1 MTGTPPVRITLIT
14 GDTVT
19 YANDG
24 KGHASATLDPGD
36 GRDVRTFQARQDDHG
51 YYVIPADAGP
61 YVTQGILDK
70 ELFNVDYLAANGYGD
85 AKSAQIPLIVQYPP
99 ETKAGELADKARAL
113 KGGARPMVLD
123 SIDGAAIK
131 VDKKQ
136 AAAFW
141 QSLGREQGLGADRSS
156 AGSLRKVWL
165 DGKVKALD
173 DVSNTQIGAPTAW
186 AAGYDGTGVKVGVID
201 TGIDT
206 AHPDLQGRIAAARN
220 FVPEGSPGGG
230 DPDEVTDRV
239 GHGTHVASI
248 VAGSGAASNGRYKG
262 VAPGARLV
270 IAKALGDNGSGSDS
284 EIIAAMQ
291 WQAAAEGVRVVNMSL
306 GSSTPT
312 DGTDPLSQAAD
323 ELTARYGTLFVVAA
337 GNSGPGRF
345 TVGTP
350 GAATS
355 ALTVGAVDGKDALAE
370 FSSRGPRLDDAPK
383 PDLTAPGVAIVAARA
398 AGTSMGEPVDERY
411 TAASG
416 TSMATPHVAGAAAI
430 VKQRHPA
437 WTARQIKDALIGSA
451 KPIPGQQIDDA
462 GAGRLDV
469 ARAVRQGVTATGVV
483 DLGKHQQDQG
493 PATAEGTITYANG
506 TAAPVTLQLAATL
519 DKAELSAASV
529 TVPAG
534 GTADVKVTVDL
545 AELSF
550 GRYGGLVTATAGT
563 EQVHTTL
570 ALTWKGPQH
579 KVRFTAVDAAGRP
592 TGADTLSMFGA
603 SQQDD
608 LFTWLPQEG
617 LTVEVS
623 EGTYMTQSL
632 NLGSG
637 WGRTH
642 PRDGMVVIPE
652 LKVDRD
658 LDVVLDFRKTTPVTI
673 KTKEP
678 AEQVGI
684 YTYFTHRA
692 FGSRKISQ
700 GVMNFDVIEGLNVS
714 PTQPVRDGSFEFASR
729 WQLVAP
735 KLTVRVPG
743 SGEPYPMGFL
753 GGSPAV
759 DGRHMWRLADGAAGA
774 KGKAAVIR
782 SEDIDWSDPSG
793 AAIKAGAV
801 AVILVL
807 SPDDAFGHGWRPV
820 GADLPIPALV
830 VAGDDG
836 QRMLERMKK
845 GNAKLEVT
853 GQMDSPY
860 LYDVMQVSDGRVPDK
875 IVHEVNDGNTAR
887 VTTTYA
893 DNGGFGWAK
902 EQRFGWRPWQ
912 SYALGQQMET
922 QRIVR
927 TPLRRTEYVSADGS
941 YWQHLVNH
949 QYVWDEM
956 GRLLDGMT
964 EQPRT
969 YQPGTRIS
977 ESWHAPVVR
986 PAIPGWLKPSTR
998 EGDTLEI
1005 RVPEFV
1011 DSSGHVSRAGVDNDT
1026 ASARFFRNGTLVA
1039 ERDAAWGA
1047 FPAAPQEAAYRL
1059 ELSTR
1064 RTSEEWTTAIA
1075 TETAWTFRSKPG
1087 DRVLPLLQV
1096 DYDVRPE
1103 RPGLVGFAVRHQEGV
1118 TGARAKDL
1126 KLELSYDDGATWR
1139 RQPVIPLGGGR
1150 YDAIVLRPHPSL
1162 RVTATD
1168 SAGNTVQQTV
1178 IRAY

>member
-1 MTGTPPVRITLIT
+1 MSSPLSSASAAAEPAGGSVHRVTLIT
-14 GDTVT
+14 GDVVTVRQAEPGRQAVEVKPGPGRARMAFST
-19 YANDG
+19 TEENGELRVLPKDVVPLLAAKRLDPALFSVTRLIAQGYDDARTDKLPLLFLYDGAAPKSASAPELESVNGRVVAADKRTIGGLWKSLDGQRATLSQGVSKIWLDAKVKATLDHSVPQVGAPEAWQAGFDG
-24 KGHASATLDPGD
+24 KGVKVA
-36 GRDVRTFQARQDDHG
+36 
-51 YYVIPADAGP
+51 
-61 YVTQGILDK
+61 
-70 ELFNVDYLAANGYGD
+70 
-85 AKSAQIPLIVQYPP
+85 
-99 ETKAGELADKARAL
+99 
-113 KGGARPMVLD
+113 VLD
-123 SIDGAAIK
+123 
-131 VDKKQ
+131 
-136 AAAFW
+136 
-141 QSLGREQGLGADRSS
+141 
-156 AGSLRKVWL
+156 
-165 DGKVKALD
+165 
-173 DVSNTQIGAPTAW
+173 
-186 AAGYDGTGVKVGVID
+186 TGVD
-201 TGIDT
+201 AT
-206 AHPDLQGRIAAARN
+206 HPDLAGRVKQSKVFTGEPSVRDGN
-220 FVPEGSPGGG
+220 
-230 DPDEVTDRV
+230 
-239 GHGTHVASI
+239 GHGTHVASTI
-248 VAGSGAASNGRYKG
+248 AGGDGRKG
-262 VAPGARLV
+262 VAPGAELLV
-270 IAKALGDNGSGSDS
+270 GKVLGDDGSGTLSGVI
-284 EIIAAMQ
+284 EGME
-291 WQAAAEGVRVVNMSL
+291 WAAAEGASVISMSL
-306 GSSTPT
+306 GGGAT
-312 DGTDPLSQAAD
+312 DGTDPLSEAVNT
-323 ELTARYGTLFVVAA
+323 LTERTGALFVVAA
-337 GNSGPGRF
+337 GNDGGTYSIN
-345 TVGTP
+345 TP

-430 VKQRHPA
+430 VKQRHPS

-493 PATAEGTITYANG
+493 QTTAEGTITYANG
-506 TAAPVTLQLAATL
+506 TAAPVTLALAATL
-519 DKAELSAASV
+519 DKAELSARSV

-545 AELSF
+545 AGLSF

-579 KVRFTAVDAAGRP
+579 KVHFTAVDAAGRP

-608 LFTWLPQEG
+608 LFTWLPPEG

-632 NLGSG
+632 NLGGG
-637 WGRTH
+637 WGRMH

-658 LDVVLDFRKTTPVTI
+658 LDVVLDFRRTTPVTI
-673 KTKEP
+673 RTREP

-714 PTQPVRDGSFEFASR
+714 PTEPVRDGSFEFASR

-743 SGEPYPMGFL
+743 SGEPYRMGFL
-753 GGSPAV
+753 GGSPGV
-759 DGRHMWRLADGAAGA
+759 DGRHLWRLAEGAAGS

-782 SEDIDWSDPSG
+782 SEDVDWSDPSG

-807 SPDDAFGHGWRPV
+807 APDEAFDHGWRPV
-820 GADLPIPALV
+820 GANLPIPALV

-836 QRMLERMKK
+836 QRMLERMRK

-875 IVHEVNDGNTAR
+875 IVHEVTDGNTAR
-887 VTTTYA
+887 VTTSYA

-927 TPLRRTEYVSADGS
+927 TPLRRTEYVSANGS

-956 GRLLDGMT
+956 GRLLDGVT
-964 EQPRT
+964 ELPRT

-998 EGDTLEI
+998 EGDTMEI

-1011 DSSGHVSRAGVDNDT
+1011 DSSGHVSRAGVDND
-1026 ASARFFRNGTLVA
+1026 AVSARFFRDGTLVA

-1064 RTSEEWTTAIA
+1064 RTSEEWTTATA

-1103 RPGLVGFAVRHQEGV
+1103 RPGLLGFAVRHQEGV

-1168 SAGNTVQQTV
+1168 SAGNAVQQTV

>member
-1 MTGTPPVRITLIT
+1 MHWSAHVTVAGVTTAALLSPPLPAAAAEPAGGSVHRVTLIT
-14 GDTVT
+14 GDVVTVGQAEQGRHT
-19 YANDG
+19 VEVKPGPGRERMAFHTTEENGELRVLPKDIIPFLAAKRLDPSLFSVTRLIAQGYDDAKTDKLPLLFLYDGSAPKSATAPELESVNGRVVAADKRTIGQLWKKSLDEQRATLSQGVTQIWLDAKVKATLDHSVPQVGAPEAWQAGFDG
-24 KGHASATLDPGD
+24 KGVKVA
-36 GRDVRTFQARQDDHG
+36 
-51 YYVIPADAGP
+51 
-61 YVTQGILDK
+61 
-70 ELFNVDYLAANGYGD
+70 
-85 AKSAQIPLIVQYPP
+85 
-99 ETKAGELADKARAL
+99 
-113 KGGARPMVLD
+113 VLD
-123 SIDGAAIK
+123 SG
-131 VDKKQ
+131 VD
-136 AAAFW
+136 A
-141 QSLGREQGLGADRSS
+141 
-156 AGSLRKVWL
+156 
-165 DGKVKALD
+165 
-173 DVSNTQIGAPTAW
+173 T
-186 AAGYDGTGVKVGVID
+186 
-201 TGIDT
+201 
-206 AHPDLQGRIAAARN
+206 HPDLVSRVKKTKV
-220 FVPEGSPGGG
+220 FT
-230 DPDEVTDRV
+230 DEPSVQDGN
-239 GHGTHVASI
+239 GHGTHVAATI
-248 VAGSGAASNGRYKG
+248 AGGDGRKG
-262 VAPGARLV
+262 VAPGAELMV
-270 IAKALGDNGSGSDS
+270 GKVLGDDGSGTLSS
-284 EIIAAMQ
+284 AIEGMEWAV
-291 WQAAAEGVRVVNMSL
+291 AEGASVINMSF
-306 GSSTPT
+306 GGGAT
-312 DGTDPLSQAAD
+312 DGTDPLSVAVD
-323 ELTARYGTLFVVAA
+323 TLTERTGALFVVAA
-337 GNSGPGRF
+337 GNDGSAYSI
-345 TVGTP
+345 GTP

-355 ALTVGAVDGKDALAE
+355 ALTVGAVDGKDVLAE

-398 AGTSMGEPVDERY
+398 TGTSMGEPVDERY

-430 VKQRHPA
+430 IKQRHPD
-437 WTARQIKDALIGSA
+437 WTARQIKDALVGSA
-451 KPIPGQQIDDA
+451 KPIAGQQIDDA

-483 DLGKHQQDQG
+483 DLGKHQQDEG
-493 PATAEGTITYANG
+493 AATAGGIITYANG
-506 TAAPVTLQLAATL
+506 TAAPVTLELAATL
-519 DKAELSAASV
+519 DKAELSARTV

-545 AELSF
+545 AGLSF
-550 GRYGGLVTATAGT
+550 GRYGGLVTATAGA

-579 KVRFTAVDAAGRP
+579 KVRFTAIDAAGKP

-632 NLGSG
+632 NLGGG
-637 WGRTH
+637 WGRMH

-673 KTKEP
+673 RTREP

-684 YTYFTHRA
+684 YTYFTYRA

-735 KLTVRVPG
+735 KLTARVPG

-753 GGSPAV
+753 GGSPGV
-759 DGRHMWRLADGAAGA
+759 EGRHMWRLADGAAGS

-782 SEDIDWSDPSG
+782 SEDVDWGDPSA

-801 AVILVL
+801 AVILVMA
-807 SPDDAFGHGWRPV
+807 PDDPFGRDWKPV

-830 VAGDDG
+830 VANDDG
-836 QRMLERMKK
+836 QRMLARTKK

-853 GQMDSPY
+853 GLMNSPY

-887 VTTTYA
+887 VDTTYA

-912 SYALGQQMET
+912 SYSLGQQMET
-922 QRIVR
+922 QRIVK
-927 TPLRRTEYVSADGS
+927 TPLQRTEYVSANGS
-941 YWQHLVNH
+941 FWQHLVNH
-949 QYVWDEM
+949 QYVWSDM

-969 YQPGTRIS
+969 YRPGARIS

-986 PAIPGWLKPSTR
+986 PAVPAWLKPSTR
-998 EGDTLEI
+998 EGDTMEI
-1005 RVPEFV
+1005 RIPEFV

-1026 ASARFFRNGTLVA
+1026 ASARLFRDGTLVA

-1059 ELSTR
+1059 ELSTK
-1064 RTSEEWTTAIA
+1064 RTSDEWTTATA

-1118 TGARAKDL
+1118 SGARAKDL

-1139 RQPVIPLGGGR
+1139 EQPVIALGGGR
-1150 YDAIVLRPHPSL
+1150 YNAIVLRPHPSL

-1168 SAGNTVQQTV
+1168 SAGNTVKQTV

>member
-1 MTGTPPVRITLIT
+1 MAEPAGGSVHRVTLIT
-14 GDTVT
+14 GDVVTVRQAGPGRNAVEVKPGPGRERMAFNT
-19 YANDG
+19 TEENGELRVLPNDIVPFLAARRLDPALFSITRLIAQGYDDAKTDKLPLLFLYDGSAPKSATAPELESVNGRVVAADKRTIGKLWKSLDEPRATLSQGVAKIWLDAKVKATLDHSVPQVGAPEAWQAGFDG
-24 KGHASATLDPGD
+24 KGVKVA
-36 GRDVRTFQARQDDHG
+36 
-51 YYVIPADAGP
+51 
-61 YVTQGILDK
+61 
-70 ELFNVDYLAANGYGD
+70 
-85 AKSAQIPLIVQYPP
+85 
-99 ETKAGELADKARAL
+99 
-113 KGGARPMVLD
+113 VLD
-123 SIDGAAIK
+123 
-131 VDKKQ
+131 
-136 AAAFW
+136 
-141 QSLGREQGLGADRSS
+141 
-156 AGSLRKVWL
+156 
-165 DGKVKALD
+165 
-173 DVSNTQIGAPTAW
+173 
-186 AAGYDGTGVKVGVID
+186 TGVD
-201 TGIDT
+201 AT
-206 AHPDLQGRIAAARN
+206 HPDLAGRVKQTKV
-220 FVPEGSPGGG
+220 FT
-230 DPDEVTDRV
+230 DEPSVQDGN
-239 GHGTHVASI
+239 GHGTHVAATI
-248 VAGSGAASNGRYKG
+248 AGGDGRKG
-262 VAPGARLV
+262 VAPGAELMV
-270 IAKALGDNGSGSDS
+270 GKVLGDDGSGTLSGVI
-284 EIIAAMQ
+284 EGME
-291 WQAAAEGVRVVNMSL
+291 WAAAEGASVINMSL
-306 GSSTPT
+306 GGGAT
-312 DGTDPLSQAAD
+312 DGTDPLSVAVD
-323 ELTARYGTLFVVAA
+323 TLTERTGALFVVAA
-337 GNSGPGRF
+337 GNDGAAYS
-345 TVGTP
+345 VGTP

-355 ALTVGAVDGKDALAE
+355 ALTVGAVDGKDALAP

-398 AGTSMGEPVDERY
+398 AGTTMGDPVDDRY

-430 VKQRHPA
+430 VKQRHPD
-437 WTARQIKDALIGSA
+437 WTAKQIKDALIGSA
-451 KPIPGQQIDDA
+451 KPIAGQQIDDA

-469 ARAVRQGVTATGVV
+469 ARAVRQGVTATGVL
-483 DLGKHQQDQG
+483 DLGKHQQGQG
-493 PATAEGTITYANG
+493 PATAEGTITYTNG
-506 TAAPVTLQLAATL
+506 TAAPVTLELATTL
-519 DKAELSAASV
+519 GGAALGAKTV
-529 TVPAG
+529 TVAAG

-545 AELSF
+545 AALSF
-550 GRYGGLVTATAGT
+550 GRYGGLVTATAGA

-579 KVRFTAVDAAGRP
+579 KVRFTAVDAAGKP
-592 TGADTLSMFGA
+592 TGTDTLSMFGA

-608 LFTWLPQEG
+608 LFTWLPEDG

-637 WGRTH
+637 WGRMH

-658 LDVVLDFRKTTPVTI
+658 LDVVLDFRRTTPVI
-673 KTKEP
+673 IRTKEP

-684 YTYFTHRA
+684 YTYFTYRA

-743 SGEPYPMGFL
+743 TAQPYTMGFL
-753 GGSPAV
+753 GGSPGV
-759 DGRHMWRLADGAAGA
+759 EGRHMWRLADGTAGS

-782 SEDIDWSDPSG
+782 SEDIDWADPSG
-793 AAIKAGAV
+793 AAIKAGAA
-801 AVILVL
+801 AVILVMA
-807 SPDDAFGHGWRPV
+807 PDDPFGPGWRPV

-830 VAGDDG
+830 VAADDG
-836 QRMLERMKK
+836 RRMLERMTK
-845 GNAKLEVT
+845 GNAKIEVT

-860 LYDVMQVSDGRVPDK
+860 LYDVMQVSDGRVPDE
-875 IVHEVNDGNTAR
+875 IVYEVNDGNTAH
-887 VTTTYA
+887 VATTYA
-893 DNGGFGWAK
+893 DNGGFAWAK

-912 SYALGQQMET
+912 SYSLGQQMET
-922 QRIVR
+922 QRIVK
-927 TPLRRTEYVSADGS
+927 TPLQRTEYVSANGS

-949 QYVWDEM
+949 QYVWDDM

-969 YQPGTRIS
+969 YQPRTRTS

-986 PAIPGWLKPSTR
+986 PAIPAWIAPSTR
-998 EGDTLEI
+998 EGDTMEI
-1005 RVPEFV
+1005 RIPEFV
-1011 DSSGHVSRAGVDNDT
+1011 DSSGHASRAGVDNDT
-1026 ASARFFRNGTLVA
+1026 ASARFYRDGTLVA

-1059 ELSTR
+1059 ELSTS
-1064 RTSEEWTTAIA
+1064 RTSEEWTTATA

-1118 TGARAKDL
+1118 SGARAKDL

-1139 RQPVIPLGGGR
+1139 AQPVVALGGGR
-1150 YDAIVLRPHPSL
+1150 YSAIVLRPHPSL

-1168 SAGNTVQQTV
+1168 SAGNTVRQTV

>member
-1 MTGTPPVRITLIT
+1 MSSPLAAASAAAEPGGGSVHRVTLIT
-14 GDTVT
+14 GDVVTVRQAGPGRQAVEVKPGPGRERMAFST
-19 YANDG
+19 TEENGELRVLPKDVVPLLAAKRLDPALFSVTRLIAQGYDDARSDKLPLLFLYDGAAPKSASAPELESVNGRVVAADKRTIGGLWKSLDGQRATLSQGVSKIWLDAKVKATLDHSVPQVGAPEAWQAGFDG
-24 KGHASATLDPGD
+24 KGVKVA
-36 GRDVRTFQARQDDHG
+36 
-51 YYVIPADAGP
+51 
-61 YVTQGILDK
+61 
-70 ELFNVDYLAANGYGD
+70 
-85 AKSAQIPLIVQYPP
+85 
-99 ETKAGELADKARAL
+99 
-113 KGGARPMVLD
+113 VLD
-123 SIDGAAIK
+123 
-131 VDKKQ
+131 
-136 AAAFW
+136 
-141 QSLGREQGLGADRSS
+141 
-156 AGSLRKVWL
+156 
-165 DGKVKALD
+165 
-173 DVSNTQIGAPTAW
+173 
-186 AAGYDGTGVKVGVID
+186 TGVD
-201 TGIDT
+201 AT
-206 AHPDLQGRIAAARN
+206 HPDLAGRVKQSKVFTGEPSVQDGN
-220 FVPEGSPGGG
+220 
-230 DPDEVTDRV
+230 
-239 GHGTHVASI
+239 GHGTHVAATI
-248 VAGSGAASNGRYKG
+248 AGGDGRKG
-262 VAPGARLV
+262 VAPGAELMV
-270 IAKALGDNGSGSDS
+270 GKVLGDDGSGTLSGVI
-284 EIIAAMQ
+284 EGME
-291 WQAAAEGVRVVNMSL
+291 WAAAEGASVISMSL
-306 GSSTPT
+306 GGSPT
-312 DGTDPLSQAAD
+312 DGTDPLSEAVNT
-323 ELTARYGTLFVVAA
+323 LTERTGALFVVAA
-337 GNSGPGRF
+337 GNDGAAYSI
-345 TVGTP
+345 GTP

-437 WTARQIKDALIGSA
+437 WTAGQIKDALIGSA
-451 KPIPGQQIDDA
+451 KPVPGQQIDDA

-483 DLGKHQQDQG
+483 DLGKHQQGQG
-493 PATAEGTITYANG
+493 PATAQGAITYANG

-545 AELSF
+545 AGLSF

-673 KTKEP
+673 RTREP

-684 YTYFTHRA
+684 YTYFTYRA

-735 KLTVRVPG
+735 KLTARVPG

-753 GGSPAV
+753 GRSPGV
-759 DGRHMWRLADGAAGA
+759 DGRHMWRLADGAAGS

-830 VAGDDG
+830 VASDDG
-836 QRMLERMKK
+836 QRMLERMRK

-887 VTTTYA
+887 ITTTYA

-941 YWQHLVNH
+941 FWQHLVNH

-964 EQPRT
+964 EQPRS
-969 YQPGTRIS
+969 YQPGARIS

-998 EGDTLEI
+998 EGDTMEI

-1026 ASARFFRNGTLVA
+1026 ASARFFRDGTLVA

-1064 RTSEEWTTAIA
+1064 RTSEEWTTATA

-1139 RQPVIPLGGGR
+1139 RQPVIPLGDGR

-1168 SAGNTVQQTV
+1168 SAGNTVRQTV

>member
-1 MTGTPPVRITLIT
+1 MHWSAHVTAAGAAVAALVSSPLPAAAAEPAAGSVHRVTLIT
-14 GDTVT
+14 GDVVTVRQAEQGRHAVEVKPGPGRERMAFNT
-19 YANDG
+19 TEENGELRVLPNDIVPFLAAKRLDPGLFSVTRLIAQGYDDAKTDKLPLLFLYDGSAPKSATVPELESVNGRVVAADKRTVGELWKSLDEPRATLSQGVTKIWLDAKVKATLDHSVPQVGAPEAWQAGFDG
-24 KGHASATLDPGD
+24 KGVKVA
-36 GRDVRTFQARQDDHG
+36 
-51 YYVIPADAGP
+51 
-61 YVTQGILDK
+61 
-70 ELFNVDYLAANGYGD
+70 
-85 AKSAQIPLIVQYPP
+85 
-99 ETKAGELADKARAL
+99 
-113 KGGARPMVLD
+113 VLD
-123 SIDGAAIK
+123 
-131 VDKKQ
+131 
-136 AAAFW
+136 
-141 QSLGREQGLGADRSS
+141 
-156 AGSLRKVWL
+156 
-165 DGKVKALD
+165 
-173 DVSNTQIGAPTAW
+173 
-186 AAGYDGTGVKVGVID
+186 TGVD
-201 TGIDT
+201 AT
-206 AHPDLQGRIAAARN
+206 HPDLAGRVKQTKVFTGEPSVQDGN
-220 FVPEGSPGGG
+220 
-230 DPDEVTDRV
+230 
-239 GHGTHVASI
+239 GHGTHVAATI
-248 VAGSGAASNGRYKG
+248 AGGDGRKG
-262 VAPGARLV
+262 VAPGAELMV
-270 IAKALGDNGSGSDS
+270 GKVLGDDGSGSLS
-284 EIIAAMQ
+284 GVIEGME
-291 WQAAAEGVRVVNMSL
+291 WAAAEGASVINMSL
-306 GSSTPT
+306 GGGAT
-312 DGTDPLSQAAD
+312 DGTDPLSLAVD
-323 ELTARYGTLFVVAA
+323 TLTERTGALFVVAA
-337 GNSGPGRF
+337 GNDGSAYSI
-345 TVGTP
+345 GTP

-355 ALTVGAVDGKDALAE
+355 ALTVGAVDGKDVLAE

-398 AGTSMGEPVDERY
+398 AGTTMGEPVDDRY

-430 VKQRHPA
+430 VKQRHPD
-437 WTARQIKDALIGSA
+437 WTAKQIKDALVGSA
-451 KPIPGQQIDDA
+451 KPIAGQQIDDA

-469 ARAVRQGVTATGVV
+469 ARAVRQGVTATGVL
-483 DLGKHQQDQG
+483 DLGKHQQGEG
-493 PATAEGTITYANG
+493 PATAEGTITYTNG
-506 TAAPVTLQLAATL
+506 TATPVTLELAGTL
-519 DKAELSAASV
+519 EGAELGAKTV
-529 TVPAG
+529 TVAAG

-608 LFTWLPQEG
+608 LFTWLPEEG

-632 NLGSG
+632 NLGTG

-673 KTKEP
+673 RTREP

-684 YTYFTHRA
+684 FTYFTHRA

-735 KLTVRVPG
+735 KLTARVPG
-743 SGEPYPMGFL
+743 TSRPYSMGFL
-753 GGSPAV
+753 GRSPGV
-759 DGRHMWRLADGAAGA
+759 EGRHMWRLADGAAGS

-782 SEDIDWSDPSG
+782 SEDIDWADPSG

-801 AVILVL
+801 AVILVMA
-807 SPDDAFGHGWRPV
+807 PDDPFGHDWKPV

-830 VAGDDG
+830 VASDDG
-836 QRMLERMKK
+836 RRMLERIGK
-845 GNAKLEVT
+845 GDAKLEVT
-853 GQMDSPY
+853 GVMDSPF

-875 IVHEVNDGNTAR
+875 IVYEVNDSNTAR
-887 VTTTYA
+887 VDTTYA
-893 DNGGFGWAK
+893 DNGGFAWAK

-912 SYALGQQMET
+912 SYSLGQQMET
-922 QRIVR
+922 QRIVK
-927 TPLRRTEYVSADGS
+927 TPLRRTEYVSANGS
-941 YWQHLVNH
+941 FWQHLVNH
-949 QYVWDEM
+949 QYVWDDM

-964 EQPRT
+964 ERPRT
-969 YQPGTRIS
+969 YRPGTRTG

-986 PAIPGWLKPSTR
+986 PAIPAWIEPSTR
-998 EGDTLEI
+998 EGDTMEI
-1005 RVPEFV
+1005 RIPEFV
-1011 DSSGHVSRAGVDNDT
+1011 DSSGHASRAGVDNDT
-1026 ASARFFRNGTLVA
+1026 ASARFFRDGTLVA
-1039 ERDAAWGA
+1039 ERDAAWGV
-1047 FPAAPQEAAYRL
+1047 FPASPQEAAYRL
-1059 ELSTR
+1059 ELSTK
-1064 RTSEEWTTAIA
+1064 RTSDEWTTATA
-1075 TETAWTFRSKPG
+1075 TETTWTFRSKPG

-1118 TGARAKDL
+1118 SGARAKEL

-1139 RQPVIPLGGGR
+1139 EQRVISLGGGR
-1150 YDAIVLRPHPSL
+1150 YSALVLRPHPSL
-1162 RVTATD
+1162 RVTAAD
-1168 SAGNTVQQTV
+1168 SAGNTVEQTV

>member
-1 MTGTPPVRITLIT
+1 MHWSAHVTVAGVTTAALLSSPLSAPEPAGGSVHRVTLIT
-14 GDTVT
+14 GDVVTVREAEAGRRAVEVKPGPGRERMAFST
-19 YANDG
+19 TEENGELRVLPSDIVPFLAAKRLDPSLFSVTRLIAQGYDDAKTDKLPLLFLYDGSAPKTATAPELESVNGRAVAADKRTIGQLWKSLDEPRATLSQGVTKIWLDAKVKATLDHSVPQVGAPEAWQAGFDG
-24 KGHASATLDPGD
+24 KGVKVA
-36 GRDVRTFQARQDDHG
+36 
-51 YYVIPADAGP
+51 
-61 YVTQGILDK
+61 
-70 ELFNVDYLAANGYGD
+70 
-85 AKSAQIPLIVQYPP
+85 
-99 ETKAGELADKARAL
+99 
-113 KGGARPMVLD
+113 VLD
-123 SIDGAAIK
+123 
-131 VDKKQ
+131 
-136 AAAFW
+136 
-141 QSLGREQGLGADRSS
+141 
-156 AGSLRKVWL
+156 
-165 DGKVKALD
+165 
-173 DVSNTQIGAPTAW
+173 
-186 AAGYDGTGVKVGVID
+186 TGVD
-201 TGIDT
+201 AT
-206 AHPDLQGRIAAARN
+206 HPDLAGRVKQSKVFTGEPSVQDGN
-220 FVPEGSPGGG
+220 
-230 DPDEVTDRV
+230 
-239 GHGTHVASI
+239 GHGTHVAATI
-248 VAGSGAASNGRYKG
+248 AGGDGRKG
-262 VAPGARLV
+262 VAPGAELMV
-270 IAKALGDNGSGSDS
+270 GKVLGDDGSGMLSGVI
-284 EIIAAMQ
+284 EGME
-291 WQAAAEGVRVVNMSL
+291 WAAAEGASVINMSL
-306 GSSTPT
+306 GGGAT
-312 DGTDPLSQAAD
+312 DGTDPLSLAVD
-323 ELTARYGTLFVVAA
+323 TLTERTGVLFVVAA
-337 GNSGPGRF
+337 GNDGAAYSI
-345 TVGTP
+345 GTP

-430 VKQRHPA
+430 VKQRHPD
-437 WTARQIKDALIGSA
+437 WTARQIKDALVGSA
-451 KPIPGQQIDDA
+451 KPIAGQPIDDA

-483 DLGKHQQDQG
+483 DLGKHQQGDG
-493 PATAEGTITYANG
+493 PATAGGTITYTNG
-506 TAAPVTLQLAATL
+506 TAAPVTLELAATL
-519 DKAELSAASV
+519 EGAELSARSV
-529 TVPAG
+529 TVAAG
-534 GTADVKVTVDL
+534 GTADVKVTVNL
-545 AELSF
+545 AALSF
-550 GRYGGLVTATAGT
+550 GRYGGLVTATAAATGGA

-579 KVRFTAVDAAGRP
+579 KVRFTAIDAAGDR

-603 SQQDD
+603 SQLDD
-608 LFTWLPQEG
+608 VFTWLPEDG

-637 WGRTH
+637 WGRMH

-673 KTKEP
+673 RTKEP
-678 AEQVGI
+678 TEQVGI
-684 YTYFTHRA
+684 YTYFTYRA

-735 KLTVRVPG
+735 KLTARVPG
-743 SGEPYPMGFL
+743 AESFPMGFL
-753 GGSPAV
+753 GRSPGV
-759 DGRHMWRLADGAAGA
+759 DGRHMWRLSDGAAGS

-782 SEDIDWSDPSG
+782 SEDIDWADPSG
-793 AAIKAGAV
+793 AAIKAGAA
-801 AVILVL
+801 AVVLVL
-807 SPDDAFGHGWRPV
+807 SPDDAFGHGWRPL

-830 VAGDDG
+830 VANDDG
-836 QRMLERMKK
+836 RRMLERMTK

-860 LYDVMQVSDGRVPDK
+860 LYDVMQVSEGRVPDK
-875 IVHEVNDGNTAR
+875 IVYEVNDRNTAR
-887 VTTTYA
+887 VDTTYA
-893 DNGGFGWAK
+893 DNGGFAWAK

-912 SYALGQQMET
+912 SYSLGQQMET
-922 QRIVR
+922 QRIVK
-927 TPLRRTEYVSADGS
+927 TPLRRTEYVSANGS

-949 QYVWDEM
+949 QYVWDDM

-969 YQPGTRIS
+969 YQPGTRTG

-986 PAIPGWLKPSTR
+986 PAIPAWLKPSTR
-998 EGDTLEI
+998 EGDAMDI
-1005 RVPEFV
+1005 RIPEFV

-1026 ASARFFRNGTLVA
+1026 ASARFYRDGKLVA
-1039 ERDAAWGA
+1039 EGDAAWGA

-1064 RTSEEWTTAIA
+1064 RTSEEWTTATA

-1087 DRVLPLLQV
+1087 DGVLPLLQI

-1103 RPGLVGFAVRHQEGV
+1103 RPGLVGFAVRHQGGV
-1118 TGARAKDL
+1118 SGARAKDL

-1139 RQPVIPLGGGR
+1139 AQPVVALGGGR
-1150 YDAIVLRPHPSL
+1150 YTAVVLRQHPSL

-1168 SAGNTVQQTV
+1168 SAGNSVRQTV
-1178 IRAY
+1178 IKAY

>member
-1 MTGTPPVRITLIT
+1 MHWSAHVTVAGVTTAALLSSPLSAAAAAPEPAGGSVHRVTLIT
-14 GDTVT
+14 GDVVTVREAEAGRRAVEVKPGPGRERMAFST
-19 YANDG
+19 TEENGELRVLPSDIVPFLAAKRLDPSLFSVTRLIAQGYDDAKTDKLPLLFLYDGSAPKTATAPELESVNGRAVAADKRTIGQLWKSLDEPRATLSQGVTKIWLDAKVKATLDHSVPQVGAPEAWQAGFDG
-24 KGHASATLDPGD
+24 KGVKVA
-36 GRDVRTFQARQDDHG
+36 
-51 YYVIPADAGP
+51 
-61 YVTQGILDK
+61 
-70 ELFNVDYLAANGYGD
+70 
-85 AKSAQIPLIVQYPP
+85 
-99 ETKAGELADKARAL
+99 
-113 KGGARPMVLD
+113 VLD
-123 SIDGAAIK
+123 
-131 VDKKQ
+131 
-136 AAAFW
+136 
-141 QSLGREQGLGADRSS
+141 
-156 AGSLRKVWL
+156 
-165 DGKVKALD
+165 
-173 DVSNTQIGAPTAW
+173 
-186 AAGYDGTGVKVGVID
+186 TGVD
-201 TGIDT
+201 AT
-206 AHPDLQGRIAAARN
+206 HPDLAGRVKQSKVFTGEPSVQDGN
-220 FVPEGSPGGG
+220 
-230 DPDEVTDRV
+230 
-239 GHGTHVASI
+239 GHGTHVAATI
-248 VAGSGAASNGRYKG
+248 AGGDGRKG
-262 VAPGARLV
+262 VAPGAELMV
-270 IAKALGDNGSGSDS
+270 GKVLGDDGSGMLSGVI
-284 EIIAAMQ
+284 EGME
-291 WQAAAEGVRVVNMSL
+291 WAAAEGASVINMSL
-306 GSSTPT
+306 GGGAT
-312 DGTDPLSQAAD
+312 DGTDPLSLAVD
-323 ELTARYGTLFVVAA
+323 TLTERTGVLFVVAA
-337 GNSGPGRF
+337 GNDGAAYSI
-345 TVGTP
+345 GTP

-430 VKQRHPA
+430 VKQRHPD
-437 WTARQIKDALIGSA
+437 WTARQIKDALVGSA
-451 KPIPGQQIDDA
+451 KPIAGQPIDDA

-483 DLGKHQQDQG
+483 DLGKHQQGDG
-493 PATAEGTITYANG
+493 PATAGGTITYTNG
-506 TAAPVTLQLAATL
+506 TAAPVTLELAATL
-519 DKAELSAASV
+519 EGAELSARSV
-529 TVPAG
+529 TVAAG
-534 GTADVKVTVDL
+534 GTADVKVTVNL
-545 AELSF
+545 AALSF
-550 GRYGGLVTATAGT
+550 GRYGGLVTATAGA

-579 KVRFTAVDAAGRP
+579 KVRFTAIDAAGNR

-603 SQQDD
+603 SQLDD
-608 LFTWLPQEG
+608 VFTWLPEDG

-637 WGRTH
+637 WGRMH

-673 KTKEP
+673 RTKEP

-684 YTYFTHRA
+684 YTYFTYRA

-735 KLTVRVPG
+735 KLTARVPG
-743 SGEPYPMGFL
+743 AESFPMGFL
-753 GGSPAV
+753 GRSPGV
-759 DGRHMWRLADGAAGA
+759 DGRHMWRLSDGAAGS

-782 SEDIDWSDPSG
+782 SEDIDWADPSG
-793 AAIKAGAV
+793 AAIKAGAA
-801 AVILVL
+801 AVVLVL
-807 SPDDAFGHGWRPV
+807 PPDDAFGHGWRPL

-830 VAGDDG
+830 VANDDG
-836 QRMLERMKK
+836 RRMLERMTK

-860 LYDVMQVSDGRVPDK
+860 LYDVMQVSEGRVPDK
-875 IVHEVNDGNTAR
+875 IVYEVSDRNTAR
-887 VTTTYA
+887 VDTTYA
-893 DNGGFGWAK
+893 DNGGFAWAK

-912 SYALGQQMET
+912 SYSLGQQMET
-922 QRIVR
+922 QRIVK
-927 TPLRRTEYVSADGS
+927 TPLRRTEYVSANGS

-949 QYVWDEM
+949 QYVWDDM

-969 YQPGTRIS
+969 YQPGARTG

-986 PAIPGWLKPSTR
+986 PAIPAWLKPSTR
-998 EGDTLEI
+998 EGDTMDLRI
-1005 RVPEFV
+1005 PEFV

-1026 ASARFFRNGTLVA
+1026 ASARFYRDGKLVA
-1039 ERDAAWGA
+1039 EGDAAWGA

-1064 RTSEEWTTAIA
+1064 RTSEEWTAATA

-1087 DRVLPLLQV
+1087 DGVLPLLQI

-1118 TGARAKDL
+1118 SGARAKEL

-1139 RQPVIPLGGGR
+1139 AQPVVALGGGR
-1150 YDAIVLRPHPSL
+1150 YTAVVLRQHPSL

-1168 SAGNTVQQTV
+1168 SAGNSVRQTV
-1178 IRAY
+1178 IKAY

>member
-1 MTGTPPVRITLIT
+1 MHWSAHVTVAGVTTAALLSSPLSAAAAAPEPAGGSVHRVTLIT
-14 GDTVT
+14 GDVVTVREAEAGRRAVEVKPGPGRERMAFST
-19 YANDG
+19 TEENGELRVLPSDIVPFLAAKRLDPSLFSVTRLIAQGYDDAKTDKLPLLFLYDG
-24 KGHASATLDPGD
+24 SASKTATAPELESVNGRAVAADKRTIGQLWKSLDEPRATLSQGVTKIWLDAKVKATLDHSVPQ
-36 GRDVRTFQARQDDHG
+36 V
-51 YYVIPADAGP
+51 
-61 YVTQGILDK
+61 
-70 ELFNVDYLAANGYGD
+70 
-85 AKSAQIPLIVQYPP
+85 
-99 ETKAGELADKARAL
+99 
-113 KGGARPMVLD
+113 
-123 SIDGAAIK
+123 
-131 VDKKQ
+131 
-136 AAAFW
+136 
-141 QSLGREQGLGADRSS
+141 
-156 AGSLRKVWL
+156 
-165 DGKVKALD
+165 
-173 DVSNTQIGAPTAW
+173 GAPEAW
-186 AAGYDGTGVKVGVID
+186 QAGFDGEGVKVAVLD
-201 TGIDT
+201 TGVDAT
-206 AHPDLQGRIAAARN
+206 HPDLAGRVKQSKVFTGEPSVQDGN
-220 FVPEGSPGGG
+220 
-230 DPDEVTDRV
+230 
-239 GHGTHVASI
+239 GHGTHVAATI
-248 VAGSGAASNGRYKG
+248 AGGDGRKG
-262 VAPGARLV
+262 VAPGAELMV
-270 IAKALGDNGSGSDS
+270 GKVLGDDGSGMLSGVI
-284 EIIAAMQ
+284 EGME
-291 WQAAAEGVRVVNMSL
+291 WAAAEGASVINMSL
-306 GSSTPT
+306 GGGAT
-312 DGTDPLSQAAD
+312 DGTDPLSLAVD
-323 ELTARYGTLFVVAA
+323 TLTERTGVLFVVAA
-337 GNSGPGRF
+337 GNDGAAYSI
-345 TVGTP
+345 GTP

-398 AGTSMGEPVDERY
+398 AGTGMGEPVDERY

-430 VKQRHPA
+430 VKQRHPD
-437 WTARQIKDALIGSA
+437 WTARQIKDALVGSA
-451 KPIPGQQIDDA
+451 KPITGQPIDDA

-483 DLGKHQQDQG
+483 DLGKHQQGDG
-493 PATAEGTITYANG
+493 PATAGGTITYTNG
-506 TAAPVTLQLAATL
+506 TAAPVTLELAATL
-519 DKAELSAASV
+519 EGAELSARSV
-529 TVPAG
+529 TVAAG
-534 GTADVKVTVDL
+534 GTADVKVTVNL
-545 AELSF
+545 AALSF
-550 GRYGGLVTATAGT
+550 GRYGGLVTATAGA

-579 KVRFTAVDAAGRP
+579 KVRFTAIDAAGNR

-603 SQQDD
+603 SQLDD
-608 LFTWLPQEG
+608 VFTWLPEDG

-637 WGRTH
+637 WGRMH

-673 KTKEP
+673 RTKEP

-684 YTYFTHRA
+684 YTYFTYRA

-735 KLTVRVPG
+735 KLTARVPG
-743 SGEPYPMGFL
+743 AESFPMGFL
-753 GGSPAV
+753 GRSPGV
-759 DGRHMWRLADGAAGA
+759 DGRHMWRLSDGAAGS

-782 SEDIDWSDPSG
+782 SEDIDWADPSG
-793 AAIKAGAV
+793 AAIKAGAA
-801 AVILVL
+801 AVVLVL
-807 SPDDAFGHGWRPV
+807 PPDDAFGHGWRPL

-830 VAGDDG
+830 VANDDG
-836 QRMLERMKK
+836 RRMLERMTK

-860 LYDVMQVSDGRVPDK
+860 LYDVMQVSEGRVPDK
-875 IVHEVNDGNTAR
+875 IVYEVSDRNTAR
-887 VTTTYA
+887 VDTTYA
-893 DNGGFGWAK
+893 DNGGFAWAK

-912 SYALGQQMET
+912 SYSLGQQMET
-922 QRIVR
+922 QRIVK
-927 TPLRRTEYVSADGS
+927 TPLRRTEYVSANGS

-949 QYVWDEM
+949 QYVWDDM

-969 YQPGTRIS
+969 YQPGARTG

-986 PAIPGWLKPSTR
+986 PAIPAWLKPSTR
-998 EGDTLEI
+998 EGDTMDI
-1005 RVPEFV
+1005 RIPEFV

-1026 ASARFFRNGTLVA
+1026 ASARFYRDGKLVA
-1039 ERDAAWGA
+1039 EGDAAWGA

-1064 RTSEEWTTAIA
+1064 RASEEWTTATA

-1087 DRVLPLLQV
+1087 DGVLPLLQI

-1118 TGARAKDL
+1118 SGARAKDL

-1139 RQPVIPLGGGR
+1139 AQPVVALGGGR
-1150 YDAIVLRPHPSL
+1150 YTAVVLRQHPSL

-1168 SAGNTVQQTV
+1168 SAGNSVRQTV
-1178 IRAY
+1178 IKAY

>member
-1 MTGTPPVRITLIT
+1 MSSPLSAASAAAEPTGGSVHRVTLIT
-14 GDTVT
+14 GDVVTVRQAELGRQAVEVKPGPGRERMAFST
-19 YANDG
+19 TEENGELRVLPKDVVPLLAARRLDPALFSVTRLIAQGYDDARSDKLPLLFLYDGAAPKSASAPELESVNGRVVAADKRTIGGLWKSLDGQRATLSQGVSKIWLDAKVKATLDHSVPQVGAPEAWQAGFDG
-24 KGHASATLDPGD
+24 KGVKVA
-36 GRDVRTFQARQDDHG
+36 
-51 YYVIPADAGP
+51 
-61 YVTQGILDK
+61 
-70 ELFNVDYLAANGYGD
+70 
-85 AKSAQIPLIVQYPP
+85 
-99 ETKAGELADKARAL
+99 
-113 KGGARPMVLD
+113 VLD
-123 SIDGAAIK
+123 
-131 VDKKQ
+131 
-136 AAAFW
+136 
-141 QSLGREQGLGADRSS
+141 
-156 AGSLRKVWL
+156 
-165 DGKVKALD
+165 
-173 DVSNTQIGAPTAW
+173 
-186 AAGYDGTGVKVGVID
+186 TGVD
-201 TGIDT
+201 AT
-206 AHPDLQGRIAAARN
+206 HPDLAGRVKQSKVFTGEPSVQDGN
-220 FVPEGSPGGG
+220 
-230 DPDEVTDRV
+230 
-239 GHGTHVASI
+239 GHGTHVAATI
-248 VAGSGAASNGRYKG
+248 AGGDGRKG
-262 VAPGARLV
+262 VAPGAELMV
-270 IAKALGDNGSGSDS
+270 GKVLGDDGSGTLSGVI
-284 EIIAAMQ
+284 EGME
-291 WQAAAEGVRVVNMSL
+291 WAAAEGASVISMSL
-306 GSSTPT
+306 GGSPT
-312 DGTDPLSQAAD
+312 DGTDPLSEAVNT
-323 ELTARYGTLFVVAA
+323 LTERTGALFVVAA
-337 GNSGPGRF
+337 GNDGAAYSI
-345 TVGTP
+345 GTP

-753 GGSPAV
+753 GGSPGV
-759 DGRHMWRLADGAAGA
+759 DGRHMWRLADGVAGA

-941 YWQHLVNH
+941 FWQHLVNH

-998 EGDTLEI
+998 EGDTMEI

-1026 ASARFFRNGTLVA
+1026 ASARFFRDGTLVA